1 MLGLFGRNKPLS
13 NIESLYLEKDV
24 SLAKQIEYI
33 LELEGSI
40 CSLDPNLNKNGN
52 LRKVVH
58 RLKKEKNAVIYQEEC
73 SCDFTCEFREKGKL
87 NKDGTPR
94 KHKSYKKDWA
104 G

>member
-1 MLGLFGRNKPLS
+1 MLGLFGRKKPLT
-13 NIESLYLEKDV
+13 NIESLQLEKNL

-40 CSLDPNLNKNGN
+40 CTLDPNLNKNGN

-58 RLKKEKNAVIYQEEC
+58 RLRKERNAVIYQEQC
-73 SCDFTCEFREKGKL
+73 SCDFTCEFREKAPL
-87 NKDGTPR
+87 NQDGTPR
-94 KHKSYKKDWA
+94 KHYSYKKDWA